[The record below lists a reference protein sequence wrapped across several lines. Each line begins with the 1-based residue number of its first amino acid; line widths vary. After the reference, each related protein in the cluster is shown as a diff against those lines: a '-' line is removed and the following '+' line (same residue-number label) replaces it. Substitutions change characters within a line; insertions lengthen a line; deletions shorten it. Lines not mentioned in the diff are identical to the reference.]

1 MGVEEHKHQAGRAV
15 GRIRYAQLTISDS
28 REASEDG
35 SGRLIQR
42 LLNEAGHQLVEYLLL
57 KNDFATTQEEVKRL
71 LKADLDLIVTTGGT
85 GVGRKDLT
93 IEAVEPLM
101 EKVLPGFGELFRVLS
116 YAEVGSSA
124 FLSRALLGTAGGKV
138 VVCLPGSEGA
148 VQLALTKLL
157 IPELKHLV
165 WVAGR

>member
-1 MGVEEHKHQAGRAV
+1 MGVEEHKHQAKVV

-35 SGRLIQR
+35 SGQLIQR

-57 KNDFATTQEEVKRL
+57 KNDFATIQEEVKRL
-71 LKADLDLIVTTGGT
+71 LRADLELIVTTGGT

-93 IEAVEPLM
+93 IEALEPLM
-101 EKVLPGFGELFRVLS
+101 EKVLTGFGELFRVLS

>member
-1 MGVEEHKHQAGRAV
+1 MGVEEHKHQAKVV

-35 SGRLIQR
+35 SGQLIQR

-57 KNDFATTQEEVKRL
+57 KNDFATIQEEVKRL
-71 LKADLDLIVTTGGT
+71 LRADLELIVTTGGT

-93 IEAVEPLM
+93 IEALEPLM
-101 EKVLPGFGELFRVLS
+101 EKVLTGFGELFRVLS

-124 FLSRALLGTAGGKV
+124 FLSRALLGTAEGKV